1 MEKNMEQHLDMTFEQ
16 AMERLE
22 QIVRQLESGS
32 GALEEM
38 LTLYEEGMR
47 LHEFCTKQLD
57 TYEGK
62 LQKLSIRRTPEGL

>member
-1 MEKNMEQHLDMTFEQ
+1 MEQKQDLTFEQ

-47 LHEFCTKQLD
+47 LHELCTKQLD
-57 TYEGK
+57 AYEGK
-62 LQKLSIRRTPEGL
+62 LQRLSIRRSPEQA

>member
-1 MEKNMEQHLDMTFEQ
+1 MEQKQDLTFEQ

-32 GALEEM
+32 GPLEEM

-47 LHEFCTKQLD
+47 LHELCTKQLD
-57 TYEGK
+57 AYEGK
-62 LQKLSIRRTPEGL
+62 LQRLSIRRSPEQA

>member
-1 MEKNMEQHLDMTFEQ
+1 MEQKQGAEPTFEQ

-47 LHEFCTKQLD
+47 LHEFCIKQLD
-57 TYEGK
+57 AYEGK
-62 LQKLSIRRTPEGL
+62 LQKLSIRRTAEGL

>member
-1 MEKNMEQHLDMTFEQ
+1 MEKKPEQSFEQ

-38 LTLYEEGMR
+38 LTLYEEGMQ
-47 LHEFCTKQLD
+47 LHELCVKQLD
-57 TYEGK
+57 AYEGK
-62 LQKLSIRRTPEGL
+62 LQRLSIRRAPEER

>member
-1 MEKNMEQHLDMTFEQ
+1 MEKKTEQNLNMTFEQ

-57 TYEGK
+57 AYEGK

>member
-1 MEKNMEQHLDMTFEQ
+1 MEKKQDLTFEQ

-47 LHEFCTKQLD
+47 LHELCTKQLD
-57 TYEGK
+57 AYEGK
-62 LQKLSIRRTPEGL
+62 LQRLSIRRSPEQA

>member
-1 MEKNMEQHLDMTFEQ
+1 MEEKKELTFEQ

-47 LHEFCTKQLD
+47 LHETCTKQLD
-57 TYEGK
+57 AYEGK
-62 LQKLSIRRTPEGL
+62 LQRLSIRRAAEER